1 MKLICTACGNY
12 VHFETEVEMH
22 QPVRVAQHG
31 LRVEPCDD
39 DGYNHQLASLRM
51 GVEDLISYCVHNDME
66 TLELGGLGEAPRNKY
81 ITCARCGSV
90 AVTIPYSTWSPPIPY
105 NTMDEE
111 ITANKKEYMWLRKE
125 RQKHATDL
133 PRLRR

>member
-1 MKLICTACGNY
+1 MKLICARCGNY

-22 QPVRVAQHG
+22 QPVRVAQNG
-31 LRVEPCDD
+31 LRVEPRDV

-51 GVEDLISYCVHNDME
+51 GVEDLVNYCVHNDVE
-66 TLELGGLGEAPRNKY
+66 TLDQGGHGGAPRNKY
-81 ITCARCGSV
+81 ITCARCGS
-90 AVTIPYSTWSPPIPY
+90 ASVTIPYCPWSPPNPH

-111 ITANKKEYMWLRKE
+111 ITANREEYTWLRKE
-125 RQKHATDL
+125 RQKHETDL